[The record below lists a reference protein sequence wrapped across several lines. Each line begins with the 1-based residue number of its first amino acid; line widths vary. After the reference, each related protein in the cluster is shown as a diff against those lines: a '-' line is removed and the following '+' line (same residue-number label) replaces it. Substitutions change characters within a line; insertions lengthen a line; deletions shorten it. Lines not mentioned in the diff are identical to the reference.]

1 MVQKDRPNVINI
13 GTYTRVCHVVQNGSL
28 SLAELCKMVLKV
40 NLDKNADV
48 RLSDWNA
55 PKLTPSQMK
64 YATLDAIFSLTIF
77 LELDKIPD
85 LTRRY
90 TMKDVKNKE
99 GTIVDSVPIH
109 GSVACM
115 ATRAAAVRII
125 TDTECNSP
133 DGISPKLVRPGAV
146 SVAIEFINIY
156 STGPKLPSYSHI
168 PSKSEATISYFQNAC
183 AVEPVNMLRE
193 HVESE
198 YVRPTPTE
206 NDGNSESVVSLPTVD
221 KEPTASVEKR
231 DAGDVI
237 LEKENEYSDE
247 NLASY
252 NDLTEEEMDDDIG
265 NITSSYIEIIRNAI
279 EESSNAIAK

>member
-1 MVQKDRPNVINI
+1 MIKYNVIGLDREWPVTLNMRGMPTSSGKVSLIQNSYMDSNDKIQVILIRTGHLKKLPNRLEASICDNSLQISGVRVSVDLIRTGIDFDIKEVKAVVQKDRPNVINI

-40 NLDKNADV
+40 NLDKNADI

-109 GSVACM
+109 G
-115 ATRAAAVRII
+115 
-125 TDTECNSP
+125 
-133 DGISPKLVRPGAV
+133 
-146 SVAIEFINIY
+146 
-156 STGPKLPSYSHI
+156 
-168 PSKSEATISYFQNAC
+168 
-183 AVEPVNMLRE
+183 
-193 HVESE
+193 
-198 YVRPTPTE
+198 
-206 NDGNSESVVSLPTVD
+206 
-221 KEPTASVEKR
+221 
-231 DAGDVI
+231 
-237 LEKENEYSDE
+237 
-247 NLASY
+247 
-252 NDLTEEEMDDDIG
+252 
-265 NITSSYIEIIRNAI
+265 
-279 EESSNAIAK
+279 